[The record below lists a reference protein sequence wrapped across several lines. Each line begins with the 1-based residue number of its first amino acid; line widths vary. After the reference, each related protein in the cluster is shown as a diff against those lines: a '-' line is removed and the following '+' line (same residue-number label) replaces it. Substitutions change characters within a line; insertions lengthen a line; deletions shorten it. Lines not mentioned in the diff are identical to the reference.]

1 MNDSDPPLL
10 SRADRNFTLVGVV
23 LGLLL
28 AALDQTIVSTAG
40 PAIQQDLRIP
50 SALYAWL
57 TTSYLVTS
65 TVMVPV
71 WGKLSDLFGRKRILI
86 VGIAIFLVGS
96 ALCGLSSVTW
106 ELIAARSI
114 QGVGSAALFTSA
126 FAVVADLFPPAE
138 RGKYQGMFGAV
149 WGLASVIGPLAGGFI
164 TDTVGWHW
172 VFFVNL
178 PLGALALAFI
188 ITKMP
193 PLRQESETAP
203 KLDWLGGVLLMAFAV
218 PFLLAL
224 SLGRSGSIPGDDGL
238 AWSSWP
244 ILLMF
249 ATSVLGLVGF
259 IWQEGRA
266 PEPLLDLRLFKDP
279 VFSRAN
285 AAAFVIGN
293 AFLGSIVFLPLFM
306 VNVVGLS
313 ATSSGLTIVPLTFG
327 IVAGNMGAGHLVTRF
342 GHYKRLML
350 ASLVVLCGAFV
361 VMGWTL
367 RPDSTQAEV
376 TLKMVLVGLG
386 LGPSIPLY
394 ILAIQNAVEQKRV
407 GVATSTATFFRQ
419 MGSTIGVTIL
429 GSVFAATLGTQ
440 LPQRVAA
447 ATTNA
452 PASVKAILG
461 TADEDAGSEQ
471 FGFDVERLKERVRVQ
486 LASEPGQQEAALA
499 TVDRVSDAFKD
510 AYTIAIARIYRF
522 ALWIALAGLLITL
535 LIPERPLRKSQIATT
550 TVLE

>member
-1 MNDSDPPLL
+1 MNLTSPPVL

-40 PAIQQDLRIP
+40 PAIQQELRIP
-50 SALYAWL
+50 SSLYAWL

-71 WGKLSDLFGRKRILI
+71 WGKLSDLFGRKRVLV
-86 VGIAIFLVGS
+86 VGITIFLVGS

-114 QGVGSAALFTSA
+114 QGIGSAALFTSA

-149 WGLASVIGPLAGGFI
+149 WGIASVVGPLVGGFI
-164 TDTVGWHW
+164 TDTIGWHW

-178 PLGALALAFI
+178 PLGALALGFI
-188 ITKMP
+188 LTKMP
-193 PLRQESETAP
+193 SLRQPSESTP
-203 KLDWLGGVLLMAFAV
+203 RLDRLGALLLMTFAV

-224 SLGRSGSIPGDDGL
+224 SLGRSESVPGDEGML
-238 AWSSWP
+238 WSSWP

-249 ATSVLGLVGF
+249 STSALGLAGF
-259 IWQEGRA
+259 IWQEARA
-266 PEPLLDLRLFKDP
+266 PEPLLDLRLFKDR

-327 IVAGNMGAGHLVTRF
+327 IVAGNIGAGHLVSRF

-350 ASLVVLCGAFV
+350 SSLVVLCGAFI

-367 RPDSTQAEV
+367 GPDSTQAEV

-394 ILAIQNAVEQKRV
+394 ILAIQNAVEQKQV

-419 MGSTIGVTIL
+419 MGSTVGVTLL
-429 GSVFAATLGTQ
+429 GSVFAGTLAAQ
-440 LPQRVAA
+440 LPARIDAA
-447 ATTNA
+447 SADA
-452 PASVKAILG
+452 PASVQALLG
-461 TADEDAGSEQ
+461 TSHQDIGSEQ
-471 FGFDVERLKERVRVQ
+471 FGFDVEGLKQRVRAQ
-486 LASEPGQQEAALA
+486 FASEPRQQEAALA
-499 TVDRVSDAFKD
+499 TVDRVSDAFKQ
-510 AYTIAIARIYRF
+510 AYTQAIARIYRF

-535 LIPERPLRKSQIATT
+535 FIPERALRKDQASPAPIA
-550 TVLE
+550 E